1 MLANKINFITFA
13 RKIINRKIISYV
25 LDTRI
30 SFKT

>member
-1 MLANKINFITFA
+1 MLADKIYFSTFA
-13 RKIINRKIISYV
+13 RKIINRKMISYV